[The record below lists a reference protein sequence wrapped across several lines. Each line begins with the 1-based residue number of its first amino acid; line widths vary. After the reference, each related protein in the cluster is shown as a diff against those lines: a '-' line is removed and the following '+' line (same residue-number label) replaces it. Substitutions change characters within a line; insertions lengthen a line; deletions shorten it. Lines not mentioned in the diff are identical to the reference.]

1 MKRWTDEQL
10 RDAVAQSSCVS
21 HVLRLLALR
30 PLGGNYATIRA
41 HILRLD
47 LDTSH
52 WGRSKWRIVDREALE
67 VAVRE
72 SDSIASAI
80 ARIGWPA
87 NTDTRRRFRALVS
100 LYGLDTGHFLGQ
112 ASHRGKRYP
121 ERVRPA
127 SYYLELNGPPISSYD
142 LKRKLLAEGIF
153 DPECATCGNTTW
165 QGCPIPLELEHKNGN
180 RYDNRSENLELLCSN
195 CHALTP
201 TYRGRNVRR
210 RRQRRI
216 LMAEPE

>member
-1 MKRWTDEQL
+1 MKTWTDEQL
-10 RDAVAQSSCVS
+10 RDAVAQSRCVS
-21 HVLRLLALR
+21 HVLQRLALR
-30 PLGGNYATIRA
+30 PVGGNYATVRT
-41 HILRLD
+41 HIARLG

-52 WGRSKWRIVDREALE
+52 WGRSKWRTVDRDTLE
-67 VAVRE
+67 GAVRN

-80 ARIGWPA
+80 LSIGWPA
-87 NTDTRRRFRALVS
+87 NTTTRRRFRALVS

-121 ERVRPA
+121 QRVRPA
-127 SYYLELNGPPISSYD
+127 SDYLELNGRPISSYD

-165 QGCPIPLELEHKNGN
+165 QGCPVPLELEHKNGN
-180 RYDNRSENLELLCSN
+180 RYDNRIENLELLCPS

-201 TYRGRNVRR
+201 TYRGRN
-210 RRQRRI
+210 I
-216 LMAEPE
+216 GGYNTESA

>member
-10 RDAVAQSSCVS
+10 REAVAQSRCVS
-21 HVLRLLALR
+21 HVLRRLGLR
-30 PLGGNYATIRA
+30 PVGGNYATIRA
-41 HILRLD
+41 HISRLE

-52 WGRSKWRIVDREALE
+52 WSSSKWCVVDRQTLE

-80 ARIGWPA
+80 VKIGWPP
-87 NTDTRRRFRALVS
+87 NTTTRRRFRALVA
-100 LYGLDTGHFLGQ
+100 LYGLDTSHFLGQ
-112 ASHRGKRYP
+112 ASHRGKQYP
-121 ERVRPA
+121 RRVRPA
-127 SYYLELNGPPISSYD
+127 NYYLALNGPPISSYD

-165 QGCPIPLELEHKNGN
+165 RDCPVPLELEHKNGN
-180 RYDNRSENLELLCSN
+180 RYDNRLQNLELLCPN

-201 TYRGRNVRR
+201 TYRGRN
-210 RRQRRI
+210 I
-216 LMAEPE
+216 GGYNSATA